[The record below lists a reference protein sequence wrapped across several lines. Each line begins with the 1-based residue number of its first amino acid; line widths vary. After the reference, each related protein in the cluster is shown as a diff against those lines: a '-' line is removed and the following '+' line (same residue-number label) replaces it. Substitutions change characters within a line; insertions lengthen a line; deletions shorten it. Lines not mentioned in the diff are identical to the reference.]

1 MEYVNVLREQTRMHV
16 DMLFKHE
23 ADRVGVQL
31 GGGKAHSSKGVFPD
45 LKVPAHASNTNF
57 KTQFSLNERA

>member
-1 MEYVNVLREQTRMHV
+1 MHV

-45 LKVPAHASNTNF
+45 LKVPQTQTSKLNF
-57 KTQFSLNERA
+57 H